1 VRADGLASDS
11 RANTGA
17 ETRVELEFLEGQRN
31 HRLIFGRPEAVFHRD
46 HHFGITK
53 RVAIFRPGARFGLEL
68 WDGKVV
74 LNRSRKPVARTHR
87 WRILVLEA
95 GHADAHMCRVPN
107 VEPGAHV
114 LMEATRTKTCQLL
127 KAWLAELGG
136 QGDPAELPREFFFA
150 RDLRL
155 QALWR
160 RNGLR
165 RSGSYVDA
173 SSR

>member
-1 VRADGLASDS
+1 VPVEGLAADS
-11 RANTGA
+11 GA
-17 ETRVELEFLEGQRN
+17 SVSGETRVELEFLEGQRN
-31 HRLIFGRPEAVFHRD
+31 DRLIFGRPEAVFHRD

-53 RVAIFRPGARFGLEL
+53 RVAIFRPGARFALEL
-68 WDGKVV
+68 WEGKVV

-95 GHADAHMCRVPN
+95 GRADAHVCRVPN

-114 LMEATRTKTCQLL
+114 LMEATRTKTCLLL
-127 KAWLAELGG
+127 KAWLAELEE
-136 QGDPAELPREFFFA
+136 QGDPANLPREFFLA

-160 RNGLR
+160 GNGLR

-173 SSR
+173 SSH

>member
-1 VRADGLASDS
+1 VDSGASVS
-11 RANTGA
+11 G

-31 HRLIFGRPEAVFHRD
+31 HRLIFGRPEAVFYRD

-53 RVAIFRPGARFGLEL
+53 RVAVFRPGARFGLEL

-74 LNRSRKPVARTHR
+74 LNRSRQPVARTHR

-95 GHADAHMCRVPN
+95 GRPEAHLCRVPN

-127 KAWLAELGG
+127 KAWLAEIGE
-136 QGDPAELPREFFFA
+136 QGDPADLPREFFLA

-155 QALWR
+155 QARWR
-160 RNGLR
+160 GNGLR

-173 SSR
+173 SSH